1 MTFDFRYPQINGA
14 TEKEQLQQMKTYIH
28 QLVDEL
34 KWALNSVE
42 SPQSNVVVIQ
52 QKQSN
57 ANSGV
62 GTIGM
67 DELDD
72 DSVQA
77 HFNEIKPLIIKSA
90 DIVNAYYEAINIF
103 SIT

>member
-1 MTFDFRYPQINGA
+1 MTFDFRYPQLTGA
-14 TEKEQLQQMKTYIH
+14 TEREQLQQMKTYIH

-52 QKQSN
+52 QKQGN
-57 ANSGV
+57 ANSGIV
-62 GTIGM
+62 TIGM
-67 DELDD
+67 DDLDD

-77 HFNEIKPLIIKSA
+77 HFN
-90 DIVNAYYEAINIF
+90 
-103 SIT
+103 